1 MVYQLAPVQI
11 SYGPDVAG
19 KFRQG
24 AADAETTA
32 KLIEQVRLE
41 NIEAERKQQATDIQ
55 RGQLGVSQ
63 AGLGLK
69 QRELGMREKAFREE
83 AAARAANARAVQ
95 DYLRSSSGPALGAP
109 SATMGTESRLIPQ
122 ETTVGPDELAREGTV
137 PPGAAP
143 IAPIG
148 GVGVTSAGVPVA
160 GAPTAAPSA
169 GLAPGQTRYGAPPFD
184 PSLFMPPAP
193 TGVPGIMPSNAA
205 PYSPGLFATQPQLPE
220 PAAPPLPSGFPALT
234 GVPVAGGFGA
244 TQLPEAA
251 PTPTTQELG
260 LGAIA
265 AARRGSET
273 KRILETKPEATLAPP
288 RSEVYLKDPPRATAE
303 MQQIVQTDAEL
314 RRQIQLVG
322 SLATRNPALLP
333 NLIELSM
340 KRQQLQTAYRNLEG
354 LQAISNFELG
364 DTQTLSRALSNSYG
378 RNIQIVPT
386 GTGRYNILADG
397 QTVYTDYTPDKV
409 VTVARRRLDT
419 AFNEA
424 EAGRAKEMFKMQL
437 ETGKQLSIEAAKR
450 IGFEVKP
457 NTATGTTI
465 LIDKATNQVFEYIP
479 NSPYTNPV
487 TGQKGTRPEVRPI
500 QMTVPTR

>member
-265 AARRGSET
+265 AARRGSEV
-273 KRILETKPEATLAPP
+273 KRVLDTKPEATLAPP
-288 RSEVYLKDPPRATAE
+288 RAEVYLKDPPRATAQ
-303 MQQIVQTDAEL
+303 MQQIAEADTEL
-314 RRQIQLVG
+314 RRQMQLIG
-322 SLATRNPALLP
+322 NLAARNPALLP
-333 NLIELSM
+333 QLVDLAT
-340 KRQQLQTAYRNLEG
+340 KRQQLRTTYTNLQG

-364 DTQTLSRALSNSYG
+364 DTQTLSRALSDSYG
-378 RNIQIVPT
+378 RTIQLIPT
-386 GTGRYNILADG
+386 GEGRYNLIADG
-397 QTVYTDYTPDKV
+397 QTVYTNKPAAEI
-409 VTVARRRLDT
+409 VTIARRRLDT

-424 EAGRAKEMFKMQL
+424 EANRAKEMFKMQL
-437 ETGKQLSIEAAKR
+437 ETGKQLNIEAAKR
-450 IGFEVKP
+450 IGFEVKSDA
-457 NTATGTTI
+457 ATGSVFIT
-465 LIDKATNQVFEYIP
+465 DKANNKLYRYIP
-479 NSPYTNPV
+479 NAPYTNPV
-487 TGQKGTRPEVRPI
+487 TGEKGTRATLVEVN
-500 QMTVPTR
+500 PTAYVR